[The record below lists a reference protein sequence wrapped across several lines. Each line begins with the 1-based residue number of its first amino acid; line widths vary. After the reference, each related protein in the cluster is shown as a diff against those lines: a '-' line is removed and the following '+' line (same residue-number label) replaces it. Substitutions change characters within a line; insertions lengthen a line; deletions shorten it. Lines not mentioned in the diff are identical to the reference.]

1 MRFPRW
7 LNEDTPRRRRAP
19 RHRIAGI
26 VAYYWDGGAPKEH
39 LIRDIS
45 LTGAYV
51 CATESWYIGTIL
63 TMTIRHG
70 VGGEDAGLAAASTI
84 SIPCKVVRQDSD
96 GGVGVRFMFARS
108 EHRKAMETFVKGIVR
123 RSGAENNPE
132 PAKGHAR

>member
-1 MRFPRW
+1 
-7 LNEDTPRRRRAP
+7 
-19 RHRIAGI
+19 
-26 VAYYWDGGAPKEH
+26 
-39 LIRDIS
+39 
-45 LTGAYV
+45 
-51 CATESWYIGTIL
+51 
-63 TMTIRHG
+63 MTLRHG
-70 VGGEDAGLAAASTI
+70 AGEGQTALADVPAI